1 MGFTFVQ
8 LIKHTKMHLLIITQF
23 CAQVDAATQRFN
35 PASACNNILQPY
47 AFNSFEEA
55 CQELQSFFMVIAGE
69 RGCMALVS
77 ELDFHAK
84 RHQRF
89 EIEKSSIELMP
100 LGEERLR
107 LTLNVCQRA
116 PWNEKVDVHFTY
128 TLEVAKQK

>member
-1 MGFTFVQ
+1 MFSLV
-8 LIKHTKMHLLIITQF
+8 ITQF
-23 CAQVDAATQRFN
+23 SAQVDAATQRFN
-35 PASACNNILQPY
+35 PASACNDILQPY
-47 AFNSFEEA
+47 AFISFEEA
-55 CQELQSFFMVIAGE
+55 CQELQSFFMVIAEE
-69 RGCMALVS
+69 RGCEMALVS

-89 EIEKSSIELMP
+89 ERDRSSVELMP